1 MDLFQ
6 VIERRHSC
14 RAFEA
19 RDVEPDKIERILG
32 AVRLAPS
39 AGDLQAFTVVIVS
52 ENERRSQLA
61 KAAHGQD
68 FVAQAPVVLAFL
80 ADERR
85 SEAKYDERGAA
96 LFSIQDATI
105 AAAYAQLAATAEG
118 LASCWVGAFDEARV
132 AAVLGAPPRLRP
144 VALMPIGYS
153 TERLKHRSR
162 RPLSELVKH
171 EHA

>member
-19 RDVEPDKIERILG
+19 GDVGSDMLDRIFG

-39 AGDLQAFTVVIVS
+39 AGDLQAFTIVTVR
-52 ENERRSQLA
+52 EQGRRLQLA
-61 KAAHGQD
+61 EAAYGQD
-68 FVAQAPVVLAFL
+68 FVAQAPIMLAFL

-85 SEAKYDERGAA
+85 SEAKYHERGAT

-105 AAAYAQLAATAEG
+105 AATYAQLAATAEG
-118 LASCWVGAFDEARV
+118 LASCWVGAFDEGRV
-132 AAVLGAPPRLRP
+132 AAILGAPLRLRP
-144 VALMPIGYS
+144 VALMPIGYPA
-153 TERLKHRSR
+153 EKLKHRSR
-162 RPLSELVKH
+162 RPLSELVKS
-171 EHA
+171 EHI

>member
-39 AGDLQAFTVVIVS
+39 AGGLQAFTIVTVR
-52 ENERRSQLA
+52 EKWGRSQLA
-61 KAAHGQD
+61 DAAYGQD
-68 FVAQAPVVLAFL
+68 FVAQAPIVLAFL

-85 SEAKYDERGAA
+85 SEAKYHERGAT

-105 AAAYAQLAATAEG
+105 AALYAQLVATAEG
-118 LASCWVGAFDEARV
+118 LASCWVGAFDEGRV
-132 AAVLGAPPRLRP
+132 AAILDAPSRLRP

-153 TERLKHRSR
+153 AEKPKPCSR
-162 RPLSELVKH
+162 RPLRELVKS